1 VTPLIRAV
9 RPDIRSPAIAA
20 TMLLFTGA
28 ALTVLSLA
36 QLPLAVTKAPFW
48 VMAALAVAAS
58 AVTFIPTS
66 RRTLGLVVCPSLC
79 FTFVILLC
87 WGLGPAI
94 VVQTVAVAVIAF
106 RLGPPARRR
115 WRDAALSAARYAA
128 AFGAAYVV
136 LLIGKPDPLH
146 ATATM
151 DLVRDTAAVVGAT
164 LVFLVAY
171 GLVVSATVAKGP
183 PAATDVP
190 PAGRSALGLPDGDA
204 DAGARGGWW
213 PRLRGRLTPLRDP
226 ALHTVALMMMSPVL
240 AVAGHVSLG
249 FVPLVIMPLYAV
261 ERMARLSDERRRAAF
276 TDSLTGLANRAGL
289 QTRFQ
294 RLSAEAGPAGS
305 GLALLLLD
313 LDGFKYVNDALGH
326 ETGDQLLIAVADRLR
341 AGLPPDA
348 VACRLGGD
356 EFAVLLPA
364 HRDPER
370 AGRAAERISAAVD
383 GPVQLGGL
391 EVEVT
396 AAVGVAVAPGHGTDF
411 TTLMRHADV
420 AMYDA
425 KRDNRSV
432 AVYRPGADRRPHRL
446 AVLNRVRQAILT
458 DDRRRIRVHYQPQA
472 DLATGQI
479 VGVEALLRWTDPD
492 GLAGS
497 PAELL
502 SIIEHTPVMHLLT
515 DWVIDDAVSQAGRWR
530 AAGLEL
536 RTSINISIRDLFRDD
551 LVERLG
557 RRLAEHRV
565 PARLIQLEITESAL
579 MADPGRAMR
588 TVLALRELGV
598 GLALDDFGTGYSSL
612 QHLRMIPLDEIKI
625 DRSFV
630 AGMATN
636 QHDNA
641 IVSSV
646 IALARTLGL
655 RTVAEGIEDE
665 RTRRLLRGAGC
676 SLLQGYLL
684 ARAMPPEE
692 IASLVRAVARERL
705 GGAPG
710 RPGGPTEPIAALAAD
725 ASAATATA
733 GVRA

>member
-1 VTPLIRAV
+1 VTPLAWAG
-9 RPDIRSPAIAA
+9 RPAIRSTATAA
-20 TMLLFTGA
+20 TMLLAAGA
-28 ALTVLSLA
+28 VLTVLSLS
-36 QLPLAVTKAPFW
+36 QLSGAAGKAPFW
-48 VMAALAVAAS
+48 VMTGLAVSAS

-66 RRTLGLVVCPSLC
+66 ARTLGLVVCPSLC
-79 FTFVILLC
+79 FTFAILLC

-94 VVQTVAVAVIAF
+94 VVQTAAVAVIMA

-115 WRDAALSAARYAA
+115 WRDGALSAARYAV
-128 AFGAAYVV
+128 AFGAAYVA

-146 ATATM
+146 ATLTM
-151 DLVRDTAAVVGAT
+151 DLVRDTVSVLGAT
-164 LVFLVAY
+164 VVFLAVY
-171 GLVVSATVAKGP
+171 GLAVLATVPREAPP
-183 PAATDVP
+183 PAALSP
-190 PAGRSALGLPDGDA
+190 GRAGDNAPGRRPD
-204 DAGARGGWW
+204 
-213 PRLRGRLTPLRDP
+213 LRWQAVRLRDP
-226 ALHTVALMMMSPVL
+226 AVHTAALMMMSPVL

-249 FVPLVIMPLYAV
+249 FVPLVVMPLYAV
-261 ERMARLSDERRRAAF
+261 ERMARLSEERRRAAF

-289 QTRFQ
+289 QERFQ
-294 RLSAEAGPAGS
+294 RRIAELNADGP

-326 ETGDQLLIAVADRLR
+326 ETGDELLVAVADRLR

-348 VACRLGGD
+348 VASRLGGD

-364 HRDPER
+364 HRDPQR
-370 AGRAAERISAAVD
+370 AGRAAELVSAAVD

-396 AAVGVAVAPGHGTDF
+396 AAVGVAVAPLHGLDF
-411 TTLMRHADV
+411 ATLMRHADV

-425 KRDNRSV
+425 KRDSRSV
-432 AVYRPGADRRPHRL
+432 AVYRPGADRRPRRL

-458 DDRRRIRVHYQPQA
+458 DDRQRLQVRYQPQA
-472 DLATGQI
+472 DLSSGRI

-492 GLAGS
+492 GDSVA
-497 PAELL
+497 PTELL
-502 SIIEHTPVMHLLT
+502 SIIEHTPVMHQLT
-515 DWVIDDAVSQAGRWR
+515 DWVMNDAVTQAGRWR
-530 AAGLEL
+530 SAGLEL

-557 RRLAEHRV
+557 RLLARHRV

-579 MADPGRAMR
+579 MADPSRAMR

-636 QHDNA
+636 QHDSA

-646 IALARTLGL
+646 IALARALGL
-655 RTVAEGIEDE
+655 RTVAEGIEDG
-665 RTRRLLRGAGC
+665 RTRRLLQAAGC
-676 SLLQGYLL
+676 SLMQGYLL
-684 ARAMPPEE
+684 ARAMPPAE
-692 IASLVRAVARERL
+692 IPSFVHSVARERV
-705 GGAPG
+705 GGAPP
-710 RPGGPTEPIAALAAD
+710 RPAGEAVQPVAERPVGATV
-725 ASAATATA
+725 SAVA
-733 GVRA
+733 RA